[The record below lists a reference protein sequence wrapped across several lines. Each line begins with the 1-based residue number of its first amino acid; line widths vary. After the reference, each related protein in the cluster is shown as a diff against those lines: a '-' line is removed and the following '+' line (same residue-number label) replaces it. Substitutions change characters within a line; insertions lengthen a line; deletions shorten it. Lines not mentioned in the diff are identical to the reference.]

1 MILKRGGILPPVQI
15 KFYKSKYSL
24 QASKIFAFVFSSLIN
39 PTLFVIFRFSYLS
52 VVQNGT
58 RTASSL
64 PKSGRRSFL
73 FCTCVFHCFGKTSM
87 GLKSIR
93 HFEQQFFRLFPAEA
107 RVGDGFAVNSL
118 LRLAGAVL
126 NVALYH
132 KTLYELFNVRGHF
145 AAVEDFF

>member
-1 MILKRGGILPPVQI
+1 MVLPRR
-15 KFYKSKYSL
+15 
-24 QASKIFAFVFSSLIN
+24 ASHLEQMVYADAHFFDKKLYYRTRKDGRYYGALSCACNFSAEKHRRQDDCRDNTAHVKGNFCVAEVFAAFV
-39 PTLFVIFRFSYLS
+39 
-52 VVQNGT
+52 G
-58 RTASSL
+58 
-64 PKSGRRSFL
+64 
-73 FCTCVFHCFGKTSM
+73 CCFGKTSM

-107 RVGDGFAVNSL
+107 RVGYGFAVNSL
-118 LRLAGAVL
+118 LCFAGAVL